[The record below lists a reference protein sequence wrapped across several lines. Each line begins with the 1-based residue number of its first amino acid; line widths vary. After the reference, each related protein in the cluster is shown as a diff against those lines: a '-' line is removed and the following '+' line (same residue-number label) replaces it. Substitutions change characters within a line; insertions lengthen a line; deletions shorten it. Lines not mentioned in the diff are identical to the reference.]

1 MYWLVYRKRNSFLWT
16 LSLLKHFKCWW
27 NFCSR
32 IVSQRCLAGQQCSF
46 QKLCF
51 NLECMK
57 SGNWSKRSYNVLQT
71 CRNYF
76 VKDIISHHNGSEWV
90 KAPILFLTQSWNPV
104 SCCRKAVERPN
115 EIISRQILMDR
126 PLLVSRSKRSGRTT
140 ESDSGSGPLV
150 T

>member
-57 SGNWSKRSYNVLQT
+57 SGNWSKRSYDVLQT
-71 CRNYF
+71 HRNHF
-76 VKDIISHHNGSEWV
+76 AKNIIWCHNSSEWV
-90 KAPILFLTQSWNPV
+90 KDFTIVFIMLKYSGTLFETNFLKTKVCLRNLIRIFLLHFLCIFVLVGPISFV
-104 SCCRKAVERPN
+104 K
-115 EIISRQILMDR
+115 
-126 PLLVSRSKRSGRTT
+126 K
-140 ESDSGSGPLV
+140 
-150 T
+150 